1 MNQMEKQEIIK
12 AYKESKNKS
21 QQIKILADLHVCTQ
35 KDIKEVLTEA
45 GIDIE
50 KRPYVRKAEV
60 VTVNGKPQKVSCT
73 GPVDAFAQQIIG
85 GVPQI
90 VEETLQEKIRE
101 METIN
106 SNYWAEIEKL
116 EQAIKDNENS
126 IRVIKAYMEKE
137 G

>member
-1 MNQMEKQEIIK
+1 MDQMEKQEILK

-35 KDIKEVLTEA
+35 KNIKEVFTEA

-60 VTVNGKPQKVSCT
+60 VTVNGKPQKVITSMPAEEKPKT
-73 GPVDAFAQQIIG
+73 AKNAIPAAVDEA
-85 GVPQI
+85 
-90 VEETLQEKIRE
+90 LRDKIK
-101 METIN
+101 
-106 SNYWAEIEKL
+106 AL
-116 EQAIKDNENS
+116 QAINAISQQRIDEQMEIISKNNES
-126 IRVIKAYMEKE
+126 IKQIRSYLAME

>member
-1 MNQMEKQEIIK
+1 MENQEKQEIIK

-21 QQIKILADLHVCTQ
+21 QQVKILADLHVCTQ

-60 VTVNGKPQKVSCT
+60 VTVNGKPQKVIASMPAEEKPKT
-73 GPVDAFAQQIIG
+73 AKKTIPAAVDEA
-85 GVPQI
+85 
-90 VEETLQEKIRE
+90 LRDKIK
-101 METIN
+101 
-106 SNYWAEIEKL
+106 AL
-116 EQAIKDNENS
+116 QAINAISQQRIDEQMEIISKNNES
-126 IRVIKAYMEKE
+126 IKQIRAYLTME